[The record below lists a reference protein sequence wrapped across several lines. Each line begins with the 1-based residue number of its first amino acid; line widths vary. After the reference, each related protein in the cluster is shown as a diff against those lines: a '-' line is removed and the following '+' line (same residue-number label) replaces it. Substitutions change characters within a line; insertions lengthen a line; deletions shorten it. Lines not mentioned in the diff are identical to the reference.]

1 MWGETTMGMMTRL
14 LAAFCVGTVLTQ
26 LVMLGF
32 FATRGTLN
40 GDTATK
46 VVALVN
52 GIDITGERLRQVLQK
67 SEQKEIPN
75 FEEVLRQRML
85 AGTEMELRMRS
96 QQAYENELTR
106 LLEELKAAEA
116 RFDQR
121 REAFDRKLDD
131 VQKNV
136 QEAGIKELQRTLQSL
151 PVEQAKVQLL
161 KFYDAGRVEDVVN
174 IIQGIPLDIRK
185 EIMAEFVEPAE
196 AEKLH
201 DVLRRIGE
209 GQPVTS
215 FIDEARK
222 GQQ

>member
-1 MWGETTMGMMTRL
+1 MGLMIRL
-14 LAAFCVGTVLTQ
+14 FAAFCVGTVLTQ
-26 LVMLGF
+26 LIMLGY
-32 FATRGTLN
+32 FATRGTLS
-40 GDTATK
+40 GDTVTK
-46 VVALVN
+46 VVALAN

-67 SEQKEIPN
+67 SEQKEQPD

-85 AGTEMELRMRS
+85 AGTEMELRLRS

-116 RFDQR
+116 RFDLR
-121 REAFDRKLDD
+121 RDAFDRKLED
-131 VQKNV
+131 VQRNA
-136 QEAGIKELQRTLQSL
+136 QDAGIKELQRTLQSL

-161 KFYDAGRVEDVVN
+161 KFYDPGQIDDVVN

-201 DVLRRIGE
+201 DLLRRIGE
-209 GQPVTS
+209 GQPLSS
-215 FIDEARK
+215 FIDEAKQGR
-222 GQQ
+222 

>member
-1 MWGETTMGMMTRL
+1 MGMMIRL
-14 LAAFCVGTVLTQ
+14 FAAFCVGTLLTQ
-26 LVMLGF
+26 FIMFGY

-40 GDTATK
+40 GDTVTK

-52 GIDITGERLRQVLQK
+52 GIDITGEKLRQVLQK
-67 SEQKEIPN
+67 SEQKESPN

-85 AGTEMELRMRS
+85 AGTEMELRLRS

-116 RFDQR
+116 RFDLR
-121 REAFDRKLDD
+121 REAFDRKLED
-131 VQKNV
+131 VQRNA
-136 QEAGIKELQRTLQSL
+136 QDAGIKELQRTLQSL

-161 KFYDAGRVEDVVN
+161 KFYDAGQIDDVVN

-185 EIMAEFVEPAE
+185 DIMAEFIEPAE

-209 GQPVTS
+209 GQPLSS
-215 FIDEARK
+215 FIDEAKR
-222 GQQ
+222 GQ

>member
-1 MWGETTMGMMTRL
+1 MGLMIRL
-14 LAAFCVGTVLTQ
+14 FAAFCVGTILTQ
-26 LVMLGF
+26 LIMLGY
-32 FATRGTLN
+32 FATRGTLS
-40 GDTATK
+40 GDTVTK
-46 VVALVN
+46 VVALAN

-67 SEQKEIPN
+67 SEQKEQPD

-85 AGTEMELRMRS
+85 AGTEMELRLRS

-116 RFDQR
+116 RFDLR
-121 REAFDRKLDD
+121 RDAFDRKLED
-131 VQKNV
+131 VQRNA
-136 QEAGIKELQRTLQSL
+136 QDAGIKELQRTLQSL

-161 KFYDAGRVEDVVN
+161 KFYDAGQIDDVVN

-201 DVLRRIGE
+201 DLLRRIGE
-209 GQPVTS
+209 GQPLSS
-215 FIDEARK
+215 FIDEAKQGR
-222 GQQ
+222 

>member
-1 MWGETTMGMMTRL
+1 MGMMLRL
-14 LAAFCVGTVLTQ
+14 FAAFCVGTFLTQ
-26 LVMLGF
+26 LIMLGY

-40 GDTATK
+40 GDTVTK

-67 SEQKEIPN
+67 SEQTEQPN
-75 FEEVLRQRML
+75 FEEVLRRRML
-85 AGTEMELRMRS
+85 AGAEMELRLRS

-106 LLEELKAAEA
+106 LLEELKTSEA

-121 REAFDRKLDD
+121 REAFDRKLED
-131 VQKNV
+131 VQQNA
-136 QEAGIKELQRTLQSL
+136 QNAGIKDLQRTLQSL

-161 KFYDAGRVEDVVN
+161 KFYDAGRIDDVVN

-185 EIMAEFVEPAE
+185 EIMAEFIDPEE

-201 DVLRRIGE
+201 DVLSRIGD
-209 GQPVTS
+209 GQPLSS
-215 FIDEARK
+215 FIDAAKEGR
-222 GQQ
+222 

>member
-1 MWGETTMGMMTRL
+1 MGMMLRL
-14 LAAFCVGTVLTQ
+14 FAAFCVGTLLTQ
-26 LVMLGF
+26 FIMLGY

-40 GDTATK
+40 GDTVTK

-52 GIDITGERLRQVLQK
+52 GIDITGEKLRQVLQK

-85 AGTEMELRMRS
+85 AGTEMELRLRS

-116 RFDQR
+116 RFDLR
-121 REAFDRKLDD
+121 REAFDRKLED
-131 VQKNV
+131 VQRNA
-136 QEAGIKELQRTLQSL
+136 QDAGIKELQRTLQSL

-161 KFYDAGRVEDVVN
+161 KFYDAGQIDDVVN

-185 EIMAEFVEPAE
+185 DIMAEFVEPAE

-209 GQPVTS
+209 GQPLSS
-215 FIDEARK
+215 FIDEAK
-222 GQQ
+222 QGQ

>member
-1 MWGETTMGMMTRL
+1 MIRL
-14 LAAFCVGTVLTQ
+14 FAAFCVGTVLTQ
-26 LVMLGF
+26 LIMLGY
-32 FATRGTLN
+32 FATRGTLS
-40 GDTATK
+40 GDTVTK
-46 VVALVN
+46 VVALAN

-67 SEQKEIPN
+67 SEQKEQPD

-85 AGTEMELRMRS
+85 AGTEMELRLRS

-116 RFDQR
+116 RFDLR
-121 REAFDRKLDD
+121 RDAFDRKLED
-131 VQKNV
+131 VQRNA
-136 QEAGIKELQRTLQSL
+136 QDAGIKELQRTLQSL

-161 KFYDAGRVEDVVN
+161 KFYDAGQIDDVVN

-201 DVLRRIGE
+201 DLLRRIGE
-209 GQPVTS
+209 GQPLSS
-215 FIDEARK
+215 FIDEAKQGR
-222 GQQ
+222 